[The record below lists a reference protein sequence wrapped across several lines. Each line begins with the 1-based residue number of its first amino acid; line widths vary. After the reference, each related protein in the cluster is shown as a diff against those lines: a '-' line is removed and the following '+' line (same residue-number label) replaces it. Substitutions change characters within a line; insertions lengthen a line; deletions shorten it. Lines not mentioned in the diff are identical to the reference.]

1 MNLIKIDHTNID
13 ELYSELYSQGFEK
26 VNFDKNHLSR
36 LKVSDI
42 LTKNSEESEIIEYH
56 FKIEELKSAILDKH
70 LGDSI
75 TLTNIHLESTLGD
88 FILIEAIRFN
98 DRYIYYVKDEY
109 ESLENWD
116 WSPKSSKKLLTQ
128 SEMESFILSINEG
141 GHCIFHDFMVSGENF
156 CKFYSDLYDL
166 NDWWQNKINE
176 LDE

>member
-1 MNLIKIDHTNID
+1 MNLIKIDHINID

-116 WSPKSSKKLLTQ
+116 WSLKVQKAFNT
-128 SEMESFILSINEG
+128 SEMESFILNING
-141 GHCIFHDFMVSGENF
+141 AVIVFSMILWLAVKTSVNF
-156 CKFYSDLYDL
+156 ILTF
-166 NDWWQNKINE
+166 II
-176 LDE
+176 